1 MVGYGDAV
9 YVVTPLFLEGWWLN
23 TSRNI
28 RALFCHNHGS
38 ILGKFPAPWVHNDDL
53 QHLLYDGVGDLLISS
68 CALMLA
74 LDHP

>member
-9 YVVTPLFLEGWWLN
+9 YVMTPLFWEGWWLN

-38 ILGKFPAPWVHNDDL
+38 ILGKFPAL
-53 QHLLYDGVGDLLISS
+53 GFTMMISNIY
-68 CALMLA
+68 CMMVLGTC
-74 LDHP
+74 